1 MNYSE
6 IIYFDFITVGEV
18 NKTLR
23 LHSDIAIEEELHIV
37 ELVAKRSSEQG
48 FYRFLPDATLT
59 WSATTLNNPFFSFLQ
74 WIDSIKKK
82 GQKVILVLMFFHH
95 HILKKA
101 FMDAGVTVPEYIV
114 FFDSHSLVGKIELIG
129 RLVQSFG

>member
-6 IIYFDFITVGEV
+6 IIYFDFNVAKWCGQEP
-18 NKTLR
+18 K
-23 LHSDIAIEEELHIV
+23 EELNIV

-48 FYRFLPDATLT
+48 HYRFLPDATLT

-129 RLVQSFG
+129 WSRALGNLIILIT